1 MSKIELKHIDKFY
14 GKNHILKDVN
24 LTIEDGDFMT
34 LLGPSGCGK
43 TTTLRVVSG
52 LEKPQNGTIHMD
64 GKEIVNAAEA
74 HFAPPSERDLNLVF
88 QSYALWPHMTVRE
101 NIAFGLNIQKLPK
114 DEVDRRIKDALGRM
128 QIGQYVDRY
137 PSELSGGQQQRVAIA
152 RAIASEPH
160 LLLMDEPLS
169 NLDAKLRVDMRSE
182 LKRLH
187 TKAGTTMIY
196 VTHDQVEALTMSTK
210 IAIFREGIIIQVA
223 HPLELYNNP
232 ANLYVADFI
241 GNPRINFVDGKAEVS
256 ASGLTV
262 NSVLGRMTFP
272 ADHLKDENMPQE
284 ASFDAVLGIRPEQI
298 AINTSRQSPSD
309 IEAHIYTSMPAGSET
324 LVTVKVGGVS
334 MVITIRIR
342 WSICRSTPP
351 RSTYL
356 IRKPKTSSSI
366 RLNKHHTSNS
376 HIHKKRREETEGGKT
391 NVTAQAHFSRY
402 SGSNNDVLADRVRR
416 RRSDEGPGQRCC
428 AGSE

>member
-187 TKAGTTMIY
+187 TETGTTMIY

-210 IAIFREGIIIQVA
+210 IAIFREGVIIQVA

-298 AINTSRQSPSD
+298 AINTSRQSLSD

-334 MVITIRIR
+334 MVIKALGITHYNPDQVVYL
-342 WSICRSTPP
+342 SIDT
-351 RSTYL
+351 TKINVFDKKTENL
-356 IRKPKTSSSI
+356 IK
-366 RLNKHHTSNS
+366 
-376 HIHKKRREETEGGKT
+376 
-391 NVTAQAHFSRY
+391 Y
-402 SGSNNDVLADRVRR
+402 SV
-416 RRSDEGPGQRCC
+416 E
-428 AGSE
+428 